1 MIQIQAKNFYD
12 LKFDNRF
19 AKLPADFYTKMS
31 SEGFADKPF
40 IIHANAKTAS
50 LISLKK
56 DAFQD
61 PDFPFYFS
69 GIKNLPG
76 SDPLAMVYSGHQF
89 GFWAGQLGDGRA
101 LLLGQTH
108 GTDGQLWDIQ
118 LKGSGLTPYS
128 RMGDGRAVLRSTI
141 REYLC
146 GEAMHGLGIPT
157 SRALC
162 IIGTNELVQRE
173 KKEPGAIL
181 TRLSPC
187 HIRFGHFEH
196 FYHAGKTD
204 LLMKLAEH
212 VSSQYFNDLPH
223 EEWFT
228 KTVIRTAGL
237 IAKWQSYGFAHGV
250 MNTDNMSITGLT
262 IDYGPFGFMEEFNPD
277 FICNHSDS
285 YGRYAFNLQPAVGLW
300 NLQALA
306 VTMQPFFSLKKAKD
320 IIQLYSTS
328 FSEEYHLLMTSRLGL
343 ENPQPEDSGL
353 YQELLQL
360 MQKNRSDYT
369 LSFRAL
375 ALAVTNENPFL
386 FLQLLKYDEK
396 AKVWLDKYQERI
408 GARTIETK
416 QRILKTNPE
425 YVLRNWVAQ
434 IAINAAEK
442 EQNYQPIT
450 DILKILENPFL
461 ENAEF
466 VHLSG
471 PPPAEMR
478 NLSVSCSS

>member
-1 MIQIQAKNFYD
+1 
-12 LKFDNRF
+12 
-19 AKLPADFYTKMS
+19 
-31 SEGFADKPF
+31 
-40 IIHANAKTAS
+40 
-50 LISLKK
+50 
-56 DAFQD
+56 
-61 PDFPFYFS
+61 
-69 GIKNLPG
+69 
-76 SDPLAMVYSGHQF
+76 
-89 GFWAGQLGDGRA
+89 
-101 LLLGQTH
+101 
-108 GTDGQLWDIQ
+108 
-118 LKGSGLTPYS
+118 
-128 RMGDGRAVLRSTI
+128 
-141 REYLC
+141 
-146 GEAMHGLGIPT
+146 
-157 SRALC
+157 
-162 IIGTNELVQRE
+162 
-173 KKEPGAIL
+173 
-181 TRLSPC
+181 
-187 HIRFGHFEH
+187 
-196 FYHAGKTD
+196 
-204 LLMKLAEH
+204 
-212 VSSQYFNDLPH
+212 
-223 EEWFT
+223 
-228 KTVIRTAGL
+228 
-237 IAKWQSYGFAHGV
+237 
-250 MNTDNMSITGLT
+250 
-262 IDYGPFGFMEEFNPD
+262 
-277 FICNHSDS
+277 
-285 YGRYAFNLQPAVGLW
+285 
-300 NLQALA
+300 
-306 VTMQPFFSLKKAKD
+306 
-320 IIQLYSTS
+320 
-328 FSEEYHLLMTSRLGL
+328 MTSRLGL